1 MTTWK
6 HRENDKNIM
15 ITFMKTMPEGKGKA
29 RSAIIW
35 RENIPALTI
44 FSK

>member
-1 MTTWK
+1 
-6 HRENDKNIM
+6 
-15 ITFMKTMPEGKGKA
+15 MKTMPEGKGKA
-29 RSAIIW
+29 HSAITW

>member
-1 MTTWK
+1 
-6 HRENDKNIM
+6 M

-29 RSAIIW
+29 RSAITW

>member
-15 ITFMKTMPEGKGKA
+15 ITFMKTMLEGKG
-29 RSAIIW
+29 
-35 RENIPALTI
+35 NIPALTI

>member
-1 MTTWK
+1 
-6 HRENDKNIM
+6 
-15 ITFMKTMPEGKGKA
+15 MPEGKFLVNDVIA
-29 RSAIIW
+29 RSAITW